1 MEDSWEVIERFRKLI
16 FEMGLPR
23 NDYALFGVKCP
34 YCGKSDRINRL
45 ESPEELTDCPEEY
58 RLFWDKFGFRGDP
71 VICTFCR
78 QVLSIDNTSHQAM
91 PPLETEGKGKDYP

>member
-1 MEDSWEVIERFRKLI
+1 MEEHWDEIERFGKLI
-16 FEMGLPR
+16 IELGLPF

-58 RLFWDKFGFRGDP
+58 RVFWQKFGQGGDP
-71 VICTFCR
+71 VVCTFCR
-78 QVLSIDNTSHQAM
+78 QVLALDNRSHQAK
-91 PPLETEGKGKDYP
+91 PPLEI